1 MSNQAPSR
9 ADSRRLHERGGGGK
23 DGDGETWLLHS
34 GREVLS
40 RSRPDFVRPRRSEL
54 VSIFVYPFS
63 IPFGIWS
70 KRWRERERNAWIEK
84 SWYESGFGFFFSFF
98 FSFEIIGI
106 KKLRWSGN
114 ERLVETFERFILS
127 FFLLAFSFSFSPSPE
142 PSKPVKE
149 DIAPL
154 PNLPRY
160 SHAASMDF
168 TSAGY
173 NVLKIF
179 QNPVTKDYI
188 LNPCHSHPLLVAGYG
203 RI

>member
-1 MSNQAPSR
+1 M
-9 ADSRRLHERGGGGK
+9 
-23 DGDGETWLLHS
+23 
-34 GREVLS
+34 
-40 RSRPDFVRPRRSEL
+40 F
-54 VSIFVYPFS
+54 
-63 IPFGIWS
+63 IPFQS
-70 KRWRERERNAWIEK
+70 LLEYEVRDEERERGTRGSKKVDTNRDLD
-84 SWYESGFGFFFSFF
+84 FFFFFF

-114 ERLVETFERFILS
+114 ERLVETFERFILP